1 MRKFKKYICAFAAAM
16 VVSGATSAAVTAQE
30 TEVQMSEDGELET
43 EDKTQE
49 TEVQLSEDMELE
61 TEGKAQED
69 RNVELETAAQ
79 ETERLDAQAEALQV
93 DLADGE
99 YAISVDMTGGSG
111 KASITSPTVMTIRDG
126 RAYATIVWSS
136 SYYDY
141 MIVGSEKYL
150 NQAEE
155 DSNSTFDIPITV
167 FDSEMAVLA
176 DTTAMGT
183 PHEIEYQLTFY
194 SDSVGSKDELPQE
207 AAKKVVVIA
216 LIIII
221 GGGIL
226 NYFVQK
232 KRRV

>member
-1 MRKFKKYICAFAAAM
+1 MKRIVKFICSFAVAAAL
-16 VVSGATSAAVTAQE
+16 SGTAAVTGMAQE
-30 TEVQMSEDGELET
+30 TEVLET
-43 EDKTQE
+43 TADVWESE
-49 TEVQLSEDMELE
+49 T
-61 TEGKAQED
+61 
-69 RNVELETAAQ
+69 TADLAG
-79 ETERLDAQAEALQV
+79 EAEAMLV
-93 DLADGE
+93 DLTDGE
-99 YAISVDMTGGSG
+99 YAVSVDMTGGSG
-111 KASITSPTVMTIRDG
+111 KASISSPTVMTVRDG
-126 RAYATIVWSS
+126 RAYAKIVWSS
-136 SYYDY
+136 SNYDY

-155 DSNSTFDIPITV
+155 DAYSTFEIPITV

-183 PHEIEYQLTFY
+183 PHEIEYQMTFY

-232 KRRV
+232 RRRA